1 MWWRTPS
8 TKRLEFLREISRVE
22 ADKVQLAEELLA
34 LAKEKGVTFLLP
46 VDAIETDEL
55 KAGAQSRN
63 TPAHSSGEGTKG
75 WQAVDIGRET
85 IAQCKV
91 EIGKAKTIRWN
102 GPVGVFE
109 IVDFAMAPEN
119 SPKLWRRRARKPSL
133 EARIR

>member
-1 MWWRTPS
+1 MVAYTFYKALGIP
-8 TKRLEFLREISRVE
+8 TGTSRVE
-22 ADKVQLAEELLA
+22 ADRVHLAKELLA
-34 LAKEKGVTFLLP
+34 LAKEKGVKFLLP
-46 VDAIETDEL
+46 VDDIETDEL

-63 TPAHSSGEGTKG
+63 TPAHSSGEGITKG

-85 IAQCKV
+85 IAQYKV

-109 IVDFAMAPEN
+109 IPDFATAPEN